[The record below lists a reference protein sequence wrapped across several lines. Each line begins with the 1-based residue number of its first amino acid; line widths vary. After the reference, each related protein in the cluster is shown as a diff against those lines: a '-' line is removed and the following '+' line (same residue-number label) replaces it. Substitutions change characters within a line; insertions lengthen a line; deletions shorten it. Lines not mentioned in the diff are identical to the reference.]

1 MWCEEIMRRKFNLSK
16 YDADKGKSYEF
27 CQERKT
33 MEDETN
39 IPYQQGKRIISNSI
53 NSIAGICEEGL
64 IRKSE
69 ECPKLDV
76 LDCCELAVHKR
87 TKPECKVC
95 VGNV

>member
-1 MWCEEIMRRKFNLSK
+1 MRRKFNLSK
-16 YDADKGKSYEF
+16 YDADKGKSYKF

-39 IPYQQGKRIISNSI
+39 TELQQGKKLLSNLISRVHSDMDI
-53 NSIAGICEEGL
+53 DL
-64 IRKSE
+64 LKKSE
-69 ECPKLDV
+69 SCKELDV
-76 LDCCELAVHKR
+76 LDCCKLSPFIR

>member
-1 MWCEEIMRRKFNLSK
+1 MRGKFNLSK
-16 YDADKGKSYEF
+16 YGDDKGKSYKF

-39 IPYQQGKRIISNSI
+39 TPLQQGKRIVSNMLSYRTLDL
-53 NSIAGICEEGL
+53 EL
-64 IRKSE
+64 VKKSE
-69 ECPKLDV
+69 SCPKLDV
-76 LDCCELAVHKR
+76 LDCCELAIHKR

>member
-1 MWCEEIMRRKFNLSK
+1 MRRKFNLSK
-16 YDADKGKSYEF
+16 YDDDKGKSYKF

-39 IPYQQGKRIISNSI
+39 AELQQGKKMMEHLVNTIHGDMDVDLLKR
-53 NSIAGICEEGL
+53 
-64 IRKSE
+64 SE
-69 ECPKLDV
+69 RCKELDI

-87 TKPECKVC
+87 TKSECKVC